1 MTTTINRKVRRM
13 AAAAAALSMTAVTPP
28 AMADNLPS
36 AADIA
41 AHAEIAMARSGAK
54 GLAIAVIDKGQV
66 RGVQTFGQRN
76 AAGDPLTP
84 DTVMYAASL
93 TKAMFGY
100 LVAGMAD
107 RGEIDLDQPLAT
119 LLARPLPDF
128 GNLSAYGAWGDLA
141 GDPRWQAITPRMALN
156 HSTGFANFH
165 FLEPDG
171 KLRIHFD
178 PGTRYACSGEGIMLL
193 QFGIEEG
200 LKQSLGD
207 LFERQIAQPL
217 GLRRAGLTWRAEFAG
232 NLADGWTAD
241 GTVEPHDQRS
251 RVRAAGSLDAG
262 PADMAAIAALMVR
275 GEGLSET
282 AHRDFSR
289 GTLPITTRQQ
299 FPTLLPDAPPADR
312 PAASAALG
320 VIAFDGPQGP
330 GWFKG
335 GHNDSTGNTLVCLER
350 RQRCVLIMA
359 NDVRAER
366 EFPALVRLILG
377 ETGVPYHW
385 EYPEFA
391 ALPPR

>member
-1 MTTTINRKVRRM
+1 MAYKTRRLLCRMT
-13 AAAAAALSMTAVTPP
+13 AAALCVAAASAPS
-28 AMADNLPS
+28 AMAHDLPS
-36 AADIA
+36 AANIA
-41 AHAEIAMARSGAK
+41 AHTEAAMARSGAK
-54 GLAIAVIDKGQV
+54 GLAIAVIDAGQV
-66 RGVQTFGQRN
+66 REVQTFGQRN
-76 AAGDPLTP
+76 EAGDPLAP

-119 LLARPLPDF
+119 LLARPLPDY
-128 GNLSAYGAWGDLA
+128 GNLPAYGAWGDLA

-178 PGTRYACSGEGIMLL
+178 PGTRYAYSGEGIMLL

-207 LFERQIAQPL
+207 LFEKQIAQPL
-217 GLRRAGLTWRAEFAG
+217 GLRRAGLMWRAEFAG

-241 GTVEPHDQRS
+241 GTIEPHDERS
-251 RVRAAGSLDAG
+251 RVRAAGSLDAS

-275 GEGLSET
+275 GEGLSDT
-282 AHRDFSR
+282 AHREFSR
-289 GTLPITTRQQ
+289 GTLPITNRQQ

-312 PAASAALG
+312 PAASAGLG

-330 GWFKG
+330 GWYKG

-350 RQRCVLIMA
+350 SQQCVLIMA

-377 ETGVPYHW
+377 ETGVPYQW

-391 ALPPR
+391 ATPPR